1 MNNYFSGEDGL
12 RNYAKPAFEKMIPLV
27 ELPSSLNPFLKK
39 YGIHINAK
47 LMNTLPLMNVKSL
60 PAWKMLEDADL
71 NQVDSAGDSS
81 SGNTAASIGLY

>member
-1 MNNYFSGEDGL
+1 MNNYFSGEGGL

-47 LMNTLPLMNVKSL
+47 LMNRLLNLL
-60 PAWKMLEDADL
+60 PAIQLPALVCIKTFLEL
-71 NQVDSAGDSS
+71 TELRRLSQMM
-81 SGNTAASIGLY
+81 